1 MPIFAIDKYDYCM
14 KDNRYPEYED
24 NTRICC
30 ESSPTQAAIT
40 THSRNGVVAVHD
52 EIDDLDWNRFP
63 TLGPSSDEEAIER
76 IALFEDKYSKGQV
89 NWTSS
94 EEFDKQLLE
103 DVVDIWDVRRNP
115 KVLTNR
121 V

>member
-14 KDNRYPEYED
+14 KDNRY
-24 NTRICC
+24 
-30 ESSPTQAAIT
+30 
-40 THSRNGVVAVHD
+40 VAVHD

-94 EEFDKQLLE
+94 EEFDKQLFEEFPWL
-103 DVVDIWDVRRNP
+103 R
-115 KVLTNR
+115 
-121 V
+121 